1 MLIRDQIEKN
11 SGTLTQSERKLA
23 SALLSDYPFA
33 GLITIQELAER
44 AEVSPPSI
52 SRFVTK
58 IGLSGYQEMQR
69 RLIRELKGGDNSPL
83 ELHETGRRIE
93 EGIKVKTIILN
104 KIQLEVIQN
113 INIVNG
119 VLYIVGFGLIYNILC
134 NIDI

>member
-93 EGIKVKTIILN
+93 EDILRN
-104 KIQLEVIQN
+104 LRFVQRNRCELQQKRSQKGNLSA
-113 INIVNG
+113 
-119 VLYIVGFGLIYNILC
+119 LLT
-134 NIDI
+134 

>member
-93 EGIKVKTIILN
+93 DGYLAEFTLRAAEQMRVAAKAVTEG
-104 KIQLEVIQN
+104 QFER
-113 INIVNG
+113 IVDLMNDPRREG
-119 VLYIVGFGLIYNILC
+119 
-134 NIDI
+134 

>member
-69 RLIRELKGGDNSPL
+69 RLIGELKGGDNSPL
-83 ELHETGRRIE
+83 
-93 EGIKVKTIILN
+93 
-104 KIQLEVIQN
+104 
-113 INIVNG
+113 
-119 VLYIVGFGLIYNILC
+119 
-134 NIDI
+134 